1 MKAKKPL
8 SGKPGRLV
16 SKSNRVEDEG
26 PVENLAGDLQAAN
39 DARTQ
44 AGNKPFET
52 SVRPK
57 RKTKAQ

>member
-1 MKAKKPL
+1 MPPKKKL
-8 SGKPGRLV
+8 SGTPRLG
-16 SKSNRVEDEG
+16 SKGANRVEDEG
-26 PVENLAGDLQAAN
+26 PAANLAADLQAAN
-39 DARTQ
+39 DTRLE